1 MIKIILSCVLV
12 AAWLV
17 YIGLITYYYYKLKDD
32 FEEFKFTY
40 SLDKRR
46 ANLSSSPPPLRKTPE
61 AEKKDQ
67 ILINILCDIDNITR
81 NKDGKGLTLQ
91 EYENIQRYFEIIDK
105 LYTVYNVEAEGVI
118 DYDYQK

>member
-1 MIKIILSCVLV
+1 MLMRIVSCLLVTVWII
-12 AAWLV
+12 
-17 YIGLITYYYYKLKDD
+17 YTGITTYYCYKLKND

-46 ANLSSSPPPLRKTPE
+46 ANLSSSPPPLRKTPA

-67 ILINILCDIDNITR
+67 ILINILCDIENITR

-91 EYENIQRYFEIIDK
+91 EYINIQRYFEIIDK
-105 LYTVYNVEAEGVI
+105 FYTVYNVEAEGVI
-118 DYDYQK
+118 DYDHQK